1 MHGGLLPRSPQGL
14 PTFCMIPSHK
24 PSTPTSGSS
33 RGKKAPE
40 AHLRAARFGGQAR
53 FIIVT
58 GGVCSSLGKGIAA
71 SSIGAIMKACG
82 FKVFVQKLDPY
93 LNVDPGTMSPF
104 QHGEVFV
111 TDDGAETDLDLGHY
125 ERFIDEP
132 MSKLSSVTTGQVY
145 SDVLA
150 RERKGDFLGGTI
162 QVVPHITNEIKR
174 RVLEAAKKSEAQIM
188 MIEIGGTVGD
198 IEGEPFLE
206 AVRQLKA
213 ELGPDRI
220 FHVHLTLLPYL
231 KGSKELKTKPT
242 QHSVGEL
249 RRHGLQPDMILARA
263 DYKIS
268 TDLLKKIS
276 RFCDVREEA
285 VIPALTVS
293 SIYDVPLNFQQY
305 EIARII
311 GEKLKLGKLTPD
323 MTEWAKGQK
332 RHEAA
337 VTPVKIALV
346 GKYTHLEDAYL
357 SVIEAIKTA
366 AVHRGH
372 KAEIIWIDSE
382 KLEKKDGETWKL
394 LQSCDGMVVPGG
406 FGIRGIEGKIAA
418 AHYARTNEVP
428 YLGLCLGAQILTI
441 EFAREM
447 LKDPELTS
455 EEFDEKGKFPKSKYV
470 VHFLPGQH
478 AGRAKGGT
486 LRLGAYECTLKKG
499 TKAYAAYGSTALTT
513 GGTAKISE
521 RHRHRYEFNNDLRK
535 KLEEK
540 GLIVSGEWPEANIM
554 EIVEVKGHPF
564 MLGSQFHP
572 EFKSRPHR
580 PHPLFAAFMKAVVG

>member
-1 MHGGLLPRSPQGL
+1 MSRIHGGLLPRSPEGL
-14 PTFCMIPSHK
+14 PTFCMNPSHT
-24 PSTPTSGSS
+24 STSKVPQSS
-33 RGKKAPE
+33 TRKQQKEP
-40 AHLRAARFGGQAR
+40 R
-53 FIIVT
+53 FIIIT

-71 SSIGAIMKACG
+71 SSIGAILKACG

-132 MSKLSSVTTGQVY
+132 MSKLSTVTTGQIY
-145 SDVLA
+145 LDVLT

-162 QVVPHITNEIKR
+162 QVVPHITNAIKQ
-174 RVLEAAKKSEAQIM
+174 RVVEAAESSGADILM
-188 MIEIGGTVGD
+188 VEIGGTVGD

-206 AVRQLKA
+206 SVRQLKA
-213 ELGPDRI
+213 ELGPERI

-249 RRHGLQPDMILARA
+249 RRHGLQPDLILARA
-263 DYKIS
+263 DYKIAPE
-268 TDLLKKIS
+268 LLKKIS

-293 SIYDVPLNFQQY
+293 SIYDVPLNYQKY
-305 EIARII
+305 DIARII

-323 MTEWAKGQK
+323 MSEWEKGSK

-337 VTPVKIALV
+337 TKTVPIALV

-357 SVIEAIKTA
+357 SVIESIKTS
-366 AVHRGH
+366 AVHCGY
-372 KAEIIWIDSE
+372 KAEIVWIDSE
-382 KLEKKDGETWKL
+382 KLEQKDEETWTMLK
-394 LQSCDGMVVPGG
+394 SCKGMVVPGG
-406 FGIRGIEGKIAA
+406 FGIRGVEGMIAA
-418 AHYARTNEVP
+418 AHYARTNKVP
-428 YLGLCLGAQILTI
+428 YLGLCLGAQILSI
-441 EFAREM
+441 EFARAM
-447 LKDPELTS
+447 LKDSELTS
-455 EEFDEKGKFPKSKYV
+455 EEFDEENNLPKSKYV

-478 AGRAKGGT
+478 IGRAKGGT
-486 LRLGAYECTLKKG
+486 LRLGAYECTLKEG
-499 TKAYAAYGSTALTT
+499 TKAYQAYGA
-513 GGTAKISE
+513 AKISE
-521 RHRHRYEFNNDLRK
+521 RHRHRYEFNNALRK

-540 GLIVSGEWPEANIM
+540 GLVVSGEWPEANIM

>member
-1 MHGGLLPRSPQGL
+1 
-14 PTFCMIPSHK
+14 MIPPKGSH
-24 PSTPTSGSS
+24 PPFPQSS
-33 RGKKAPE
+33 AGKQRME
-40 AHLRAARFGGQAR
+40 NRLRPAGFDGQAR

-58 GGVCSSLGKGIAA
+58 GGVCSSLGKGIAI

-132 MSKLSSVTTGQVY
+132 MSRHSTVTTGQIY
-145 SDVLA
+145 LDVLGK
-150 RERKGDFLGGTI
+150 ERKGDFLGGTI
-162 QVVPHITNEIKR
+162 QVVPHITDTIKR
-174 RVLEAAKKSEAQIM
+174 RMHEAAEASNADILLV
-188 MIEIGGTVGD
+188 EIGGTVGD
-198 IEGEPFLE
+198 IEGQPFLE
-206 AVRQLKA
+206 AVRQLKS
-213 ELGPDRI
+213 ELGPEKI

-263 DYKIS
+263 DYRIAPE
-268 TDLLKKIS
+268 LLKKIA

-285 VIPALTVS
+285 VIPALTVN
-293 SIYDVPLNFQQY
+293 SIYDVPLNFQKY
-305 EIARII
+305 DIARIV
-311 GEKLKLGKLTPD
+311 GEKLALGVLTPD
-323 MTEWAKGQK
+323 MSEWERGRERYASAEKT
-332 RHEAA
+332 
-337 VTPVKIALV
+337 VPVALV
-346 GKYTHLEDAYL
+346 GKYTDLEDAYL
-357 SVIEAIKTA
+357 SVIEAIKSA
-366 AVHRGH
+366 AVHEGY
-372 KAEIIWIDSE
+372 KAEIVWVDSE
-382 KLEKKDGETWKL
+382 LLEKPATNADAEAKKAHEEEWKKLE
-394 LQSCDGMVVPGG
+394 SCRGLVVPGG
-406 FGIRGIEGKIAA
+406 FGLRGVEGKIAA
-418 AHYARTNEVP
+418 AHEARVNKVP
-428 YLGLCLGAQILTI
+428 YLGLCLGSQILAI
-441 EFAREM
+441 EFARAM
-447 LKDPELTS
+447 LKDPDLTS
-455 EEFDEKGKFPKSKYV
+455 EEFDEEGKLPKSKYV

-486 LRLGAYECTLKKG
+486 LRLGAYKCTLKEG
-499 TKAYAAYGSTALTT
+499 TKAFEAYGV
-513 GGTAKISE
+513 KEISE
-521 RHRHRYEFNNDLRK
+521 RHRHRYEFNNALRK

-540 GLIVSGEWPEANIM
+540 GLVFSGEWEEQGIM

-580 PHPLFAAFMKAVVG
+580 PHPLFKAFMEAIVGAGKVRSTL